1 METGPA
7 QVKEMNRMHRR
18 LHGWDYSCKCNY
30 MVTLVTAPRQ
40 SRFGVC
46 REYGIERTGD
56 GKILY
61 DVWQEI
67 PVHFPEV
74 RASYYVIMPDHFHGI
89 LYFQTQSD
97 YTLTDVV
104 DWFRGETERRAGAR
118 LWEEGFQ
125 DSICLHAHQL
135 ARMIAYVLD
144 NPKRLW
150 IKRNNPGLFRRR
162 LGFVHPRLPRL
173 GRGQEAH
180 DRKGVEGEGQE
191 AHDRKLP
198 TDGGRG
204 ICWAMEEEGLLLP
217 RRSNRRVSLFFEPR
231 RDDFLSCAS
240 CSIPGWRLLSGGD
253 YQALPGTLPAD
264 TVPDTVKT
272 AGHWMA
278 MGNPFLL
285 ERPLLIA
292 VRFSRQTP
300 MEAATQVSTRI
311 LDKVARGAVVVT
323 PAFSPLEKDIKR
335 RALEAGG
342 GVIQLMPNGFSPYAK
357 PSGADFAACSKG
369 LLLQLSAFAAEPGHG
384 NSGKAKCEWMNA
396 AAAALADAR
405 MGWPKMER

>member
-1 METGPA
+1 MQSHQP
-7 QVKEMNRMHRR
+7 KEQNHMHRR
-18 LHGWDYSCKCNY
+18 MYGWDYSCKCNY
-30 MVTLVTAPRQ
+30 MVTLVASPRLP
-40 SRFGVC
+40 RFGVC
-46 REYGIERTGD
+46 REYGIERTGE

-74 RASYYVIMPDHFHGI
+74 RASYYTIMPDHFHGI
-89 LYFQTQSD
+89 LYFQTQTS
-97 YTLTDVV
+97 YTLMQVV
-104 DWFRGETERRAGAR
+104 GWFRLETERRAGGR

-125 DSICLHAHQL
+125 DSICINAHQL

-150 IKRNNPGLFRRR
+150 IKKNNPELFRRR
-162 LGFVHPRLPRL
+162 LGFVHPRLPKL
-173 GRGQEAH
+173 GTRQEAH
-180 DRKGVEGEGQE
+180 DKKEG
-191 AHDRKLP
+191 
-198 TDGGRG
+198 G
-204 ICWAMEEEGLLLP
+204 ICWAMDEDGLLLP

-240 CSIPGWRLLSGGD
+240 CPIPGWRLLPDGR
-253 YQALPGTLPAD
+253 YQALSGTLPAD
-264 TVPDTVKT
+264 TVTDTVGT

-278 MGNPFLL
+278 LGNPFLL

-300 MEAATQVSTRI
+300 AEAAAQVSARI

-323 PAFSPLEKDIKR
+323 PAFSPLEKEIKR
-335 RALEAGG
+335 RALESGG
-342 GVIQLMPNGFSPYAK
+342 TVIQLMSNGFSPYTK
-357 PSGADFAACSKG
+357 PSGMDFEVCAKG
-369 LLLQLSAFAAEPGHG
+369 LLLQLSAFTAEPGHEKL
-384 NSGKAKCEWMNA
+384 SKAKCEWMNA

-405 MGWPKMER
+405 MGWPKIER